1 MGAAAS
7 ESAHDGASHIRHQAA
22 PKLEQFLFERE
33 CCSRQAAR
41 ADTPLVV
48 TSAHYSAHY
57 SALPGDHDR
66 RDIARRG
73 RRT

>member
-1 MGAAAS
+1 LAVGAAAS

-22 PKLEQFLFERE
+22 PKLCKQFLFERE

-48 TSAHYSAHY
+48 TSAHH